1 LVDTHVLFKE
11 AAMAQN
17 NRQTRI
23 NTADGFRAEMEAF
36 EEQVKKACD
45 PERPCF
51 PNFRLGRATPEE
63 IQGTKRIEREGRLD
77 DAFKALDAARHHF
90 NCSRA
95 AYFRHY
101 VEQQVRFDAKYAHD
115 NETNVVAERD
125 ALKKVFDAL
134 DEEVSRNYFDV
145 DKASTLYWALVD
157 HISTMKQRQ
166 GLRADVHELRKAF
179 NPLPLSR
186 QPRYSTPLLD
196 NARKAIISCEQF
208 VKEANCDVDGGDLL
222 LELAECAVDEVYKEL
237 QCRQAKNR
245 TPVLKR

>member
-1 LVDTHVLFKE
+1 MFFSKE

-51 PNFRLGRATPEE
+51 LNFRLGRATPEE
-63 IQGTKRIEREGRLD
+63 IQGAKRIVQAGRLD
-77 DAFKALDAARHHF
+77 DAFKALDDARHHF

-95 AYFRHY
+95 AYFRNF
-101 VEQQVRFDAKYAHD
+101 VERLVRFAAKYAHD
-115 NETNVVAERD
+115 NETDVAAERD

-166 GLRADVHELRKAF
+166 ELRMEVRDLRNSF
-179 NPLPLSR
+179 NPLPLSK
-186 QPRYSTPLLD
+186 QPRYSTHHID
-196 NARKAIISCEQF
+196 RARRAVINFEEHVRQ
-208 VKEANCDVDGGDLL
+208 ANCDVEEGGAL
-222 LELAECAVDEVYKEL
+222 LELAQAAINEVHDEL
-237 QCRQAKNR
+237 LHRQASNR
-245 TPVLKR
+245 AFVLKR